1 MNRKVTRKSTT
12 TPRRI
17 ALELRHDRD
26 GRYRWYEQVTDADTE
41 VSATTPAQAWQDAAH
56 VWGADVWDFKRVSDT
71 TATINAD
78 DGAVTSI
85 IEKSIREEFP
95 GRHNKGLRAKV
106 RKAAATG
113 YPGVVRDI
121 ASQVALTA
129 NGRASL
135 EAVARAMMP
144 AYTMS
149 QRALHKALLRIWS
162 IPRNGA
168 TNPDDVIVPVDERL
182 VHALEVFHGR
192 RHHAES

>member
-1 MNRKVTRKSTT
+1 MFTGCNPRGVTLTATLTLVGLAKKGDVAMNRKVTRKSTT

-26 GRYRWYEQVTDADTE
+26 GRYRWYEQETDADTE

-144 AYTMS
+144 AYAMS
-149 QRALHKALLRIWS
+149 Q
-162 IPRNGA
+162 
-168 TNPDDVIVPVDERL
+168 
-182 VHALEVFHGR
+182 LEVFHGR